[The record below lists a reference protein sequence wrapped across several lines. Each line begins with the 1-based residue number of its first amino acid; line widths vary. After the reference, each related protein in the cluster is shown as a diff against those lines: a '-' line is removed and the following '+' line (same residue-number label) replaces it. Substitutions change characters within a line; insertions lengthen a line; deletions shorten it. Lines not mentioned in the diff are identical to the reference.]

1 MPLSNNAPPSG
12 TFESRKRSAGSQP
25 PERRLYVRKGAF
37 MRLRWCLILAAV
49 VSASAFAQTS
59 GLTVTRLGF
68 DPGGGAVVFELAN
81 RGSVAV
87 TQPFRIDV
95 WRDSLH
101 TSVDFVAGKTVGF
114 GLKSSRTVPIQ
125 PNEQRRVLIDDLKV
139 DKCSGNHSIKVAI
152 NANNQMQRS
161 LDAPCPDLAVVSIE
175 KNYNNLHTEFGAD
188 VTITNKGT
196 GTAGR
201 FNVFAVTSNQITGI
215 FNLPDSP
222 YRVYDSLAPGETKK
236 FTVGNA
242 LAVESMWVRVVVDM
256 PDWNKELD
264 ETNNEMRKTLH

>member
-1 MPLSNNAPPSG
+1 
-12 TFESRKRSAGSQP
+12 
-25 PERRLYVRKGAF
+25 
-37 MRLRWCLILAAV
+37 MRLRYFLLIAL
-49 VSASAFAQTS
+49 VSVPAFAQPT
-59 GLTVTRLGF
+59 GLVVTKVGF
-68 DPGGGAVVFELAN
+68 DPGTAGVTFELAN

-95 WRDSLH
+95 WRDSLQ
-101 TSVDFVAGKTVGF
+101 TSVNFVSSKTMGV
-114 GLKSSRTVPIQ
+114 GLKSGRTVPIQ
-125 PNEQRRVLIDDLKV
+125 PNEERRIVINELKV
-139 DKCSGNHSIKVAI
+139 EKCSGNHTIKVAI
-152 NANNQMQRS
+152 DGTPPVQRS
-161 LDAPCPDLAVVSIE
+161 LAAPCPDLTVVSIE

-188 VTITNKGT
+188 VTITNMGT

-201 FNVFAVTSNQITGI
+201 FNVFAVTSNQLSGL

-222 YRVYDSLAPGETKK
+222 YRVYESLAPGEMRK